1 MLLSNASSFVFQGR
15 VTLVALKP
23 ESAKPLYCC
32 SLCHKP
38 PTPHAPCVNST
49 ITAASISEMLQ
60 DSLLHIDQLS
70 EVGVS
75 QPFQN
80 RHG

>member
-1 MLLSNASSFVFQGR
+1 LEMRNPSIAAPYAPNFF
-15 VTLVALKP
+15 
-23 ESAKPLYCC
+23 
-32 SLCHKP
+32 
-38 PTPHAPCVNST
+38 PHTAPCVNLT

>member
-1 MLLSNASSFVFQGR
+1 MKVPNPSIAAPYAPNLL
-15 VTLVALKP
+15 
-23 ESAKPLYCC
+23 
-32 SLCHKP
+32 
-38 PTPHAPCVNST
+38 PHTAPCVNST
-49 ITAASISEMLQ
+49 IMAASISEMLQ
-60 DSLLHIDQLS
+60 DSLLHLNQLS